1 MRQSRHQQPP
11 FAANTLHCP
20 PSPAP
25 LLYISPQKLNPIS
38 NSIRPVLCLPCQMST
53 WFLIGLGAFKEPL
66 QGVLGG
72 VTGKGKFICS
82 WEIIKI
88 TENGK
93 SEIVRGYKDLPKTEV
108 FTKYPA
114 QVHKVYRCFPLARP
128 LWLDEV
134 YKASQVEELP
144 TWWTRSLC
152 PQRPAANEFWARSVR
167 D

>member
-1 MRQSRHQQPP
+1 MTAVDAPVDTSAATLRSDYPAQPP
-11 FAANTLHCP
+11 FARTPAVQFP
-20 PSPAP
+20 PKVEPYQQLDSPRFMFAMP
-25 LLYISPQKLNPIS
+25 NVNLIFNW
-38 NSIRPVLCLPCQMST
+38 T
-53 WFLIGLGAFKEPL
+53 WRFQRTPAR
-66 QGVLGG
+66 VGG
-72 VTGKGKFICS
+72 GEGKRKGKFICS

-114 QVHKVYRCFPLARP
+114 QVHKVYRCFPLDRL

-144 TWWTRSLC
+144 TW
-152 PQRPAANEFWARSVR
+152 
-167 D
+167 